1 MLNPM
6 ALEEAAN
13 KKLKEFIQNVHNRDS
28 VWMDEILEEAIKMF
42 KSSSFDGEP
51 ELMPKTPSQK
61 NRSRKKCISS
71 IKNDRLATRRSSKRN
86 GARIRA
92 SKRIS
97 QNVQHKKEL
106 DIQKAELENTS
117 PCVRVTRAQ
126 AARSFRSLS
135 VAAVKNPVIDL
146 AKGRIPLVEIS
157 ANERRS
163 AEGQIEKT
171 PPQIAK
177 VSISHNLSP
186 SPVKRSKTLSEMSM
200 IIIQDTPEEKLKKE
214 VGRTACKLKIANVSL
229 SKTIE
234 NEEPRTEKLC
244 PQQQEDK
251 PLSEPKATLNLNECP
266 QTPTVSKGSRRSVRR
281 SLMGRASTSSRASLA
296 NRYSLS
302 TKREQIVLR
311 RSSRTV
317 SKQESIQQSPVHMH
331 VNTEAITEEF
341 PDKEST
347 ESRATLDSM
356 SHRQK
361 VDENLN
367 KSLHSNKTVL
377 PESPQSKEKQHK
389 GDREEDSSEMSDEL
403 QKQPLS
409 ARRKPSYKRAI
420 NDRDNGQPSEDEHSP
435 PRKKTLSPQCPA
447 SKVVRPF
454 KTFLHTVQ
462 KNQMLMTPVSVNRN
476 STIKSFLR
484 QNTPLRF
491 TPKGGFVEKER
502 QRLENLRK
510 KEEAE
515 RQRKRKMEEEKKR
528 RLEEMKR
535 KREERLQKVLQA
547 RERVEQLE
555 EEKKKRLEQ
564 KLAHHEEKNEK
575 VREEKIAEGKIK
587 KRAMAKKLEELEARR
602 KQEEDARKQRALQ
615 LEEEERRHKELMQ
628 KKREEEQER
637 ARKIAEQHQ
646 AELAREKELSA
657 KRELEKKQEQEKIQA
672 QRKHEQQE
680 KEKAVRL
687 QREVLQAAKEKERL
701 RKEMEEKERKL
712 QEQPKQEEL
721 LKTTSEAQAKV
732 ANKQLNATMNIENS
746 PIYNSYPMTPQGPKQ
761 PKIDL
766 NDYGMDLNSDDSTDD
781 ESQPRKTI
789 PAWASGNQLSQAIMH
804 QYYNPPNTQALFGV
818 VKSPKLEEIFD
829 KSKPRYFKRT
839 SSAVWNSPPFQGGKS
854 LSSAFKRF

>member
-1 MLNPM
+1 NILNMLNPM

-42 KSSSFDGEP
+42 KSSFDGEP

-331 VNTEAITEEF
+331 VN
-341 PDKEST
+341 
-347 ESRATLDSM
+347 
-356 SHRQK
+356 
-361 VDENLN
+361 
-367 KSLHSNKTVL
+367 
-377 PESPQSKEKQHK
+377 SK
-389 GDREEDSSEMSDEL
+389 
-403 QKQPLS
+403 
-409 ARRKPSYKRAI
+409 RKPSYKRAI

-491 TPKGGFVEKER
+491 TPKEKER

-646 AELAREKELSA
+646 AELAREKELS
-657 KRELEKKQEQEKIQA
+657 
-672 QRKHEQQE
+672 
-680 KEKAVRL
+680 
-687 QREVLQAAKEKERL
+687 
-701 RKEMEEKERKL
+701 
-712 QEQPKQEEL
+712 
-721 LKTTSEAQAKV
+721 
-732 ANKQLNATMNIENS
+732 NS

>member
-1 MLNPM
+1 MLNPT
-6 ALEEAAN
+6 ALEEEAN
-13 KKLKEFIQNVHNRDS
+13 KKLTEFIQNVHNRDN

-42 KSSSFDGEP
+42 KSSFDGEP

-71 IKNDRLATRRSSKRN
+71 IKNDQLATRRSSKRN
-86 GARIRA
+86 SARIRA

-97 QNVQHKKEL
+97 QTVQRKKEL
-106 DIQKAELENTS
+106 EIQKAELENTS

-126 AARSFRSLS
+126 AARSLRSVS

-177 VSISHNLSP
+177 VAVSHTLSP
-186 SPVKRSKTLSEMSM
+186 SPVKKRSKPLSEISVV
-200 IIIQDTPEEKLKKE
+200 IIEDTPEEKLKKE
-214 VGRTACKLKIANVSL
+214 VERTACKLKITNVSL

-234 NEEPRTEKLC
+234 NEEPCAEKLR

-266 QTPTVSKGSRRSVRR
+266 QTPTVSKESRRSVRR

-302 TKREQIVLR
+302 TKREQTVLR
-311 RSSRTV
+311 RSRRNV

-331 VNTEAITEEF
+331 VNTEAIITEKF

-347 ESRATLDSM
+347 ESRATLDSI
-356 SHRQK
+356 SHPQK
-361 VDENLN
+361 IGGNLN
-367 KSLHSNKTVL
+367 KSIPSNKTAL
-377 PESPQSKEKQHK
+377 LETPQSEEKQHK
-389 GDREEDSSEMSDEL
+389 EDREEDSSEMSDEL
-403 QKQPLS
+403 QKLPLS

-420 NDRDNGQPSEDEHSP
+420 NDRDNGQPSEDEISP
-435 PRKKTLSPQCPA
+435 PRKKALSPQCPA

-454 KTFLHTVQ
+454 RTFLHTVQ
-462 KNQMLMTPVSVNRN
+462 KNQMLMTPVSVHRN

-491 TPKGGFVEKER
+491 TPKEKER

-510 KEEAE
+510 KEEVE
-515 RQRKRKMEEEKKR
+515 QQRKRKMEEDKKR

-535 KREERLQKVLQA
+535 KREQRLQKVLQA

-555 EEKKKRLEQ
+555 EEKKRRLEQ

-575 VREEKIAEGKIK
+575 VREEKMAEGKIK
-587 KRAMAKKLEELEARR
+587 KRAAAKKLEELEARR

-628 KKREEEQER
+628 RKREEEQQR

-646 AELAREKELSA
+646 AELEREKEPSA

-701 RKEMEEKERKL
+701 RKEMEEKEQKL
-712 QEQPKQEEL
+712 QEQRKQEEEL

-732 ANKQLNATMNIENS
+732 ANKQLNVTMSIE
-746 PIYNSYPMTPQGPKQ
+746 
-761 PKIDL
+761 
-766 NDYGMDLNSDDSTDD
+766 
-781 ESQPRKTI
+781 
-789 PAWASGNQLSQAIMH
+789 
-804 QYYNPPNTQALFGV
+804 V
-818 VKSPKLEEIFD
+818 
-829 KSKPRYFKRT
+829 T
-839 SSAVWNSPPFQGGKS
+839 SE
-854 LSSAFKRF
+854 LL